1 MENKKES
8 IIMQK
13 GKKPK
18 AMLILPFLQGLLLLE
33 KYLGDREGGIIPVTK
48 EWEMGSSINLD

>member
-1 MENKKES
+1 
-8 IIMQK
+8 
-13 GKKPK
+13 
-18 AMLILPFLQGLLLLE
+18 MLILPFLQGLLLLE